1 MKIPKKHELLE
12 LQKKYRTDRKIGE
25 VYGVPG
31 RLVAYWRSKKGIPAF
46 SQPKYSKETILDLW
60 ERYGNDRLAGA
71 ELEITGP
78 AFRQWRLKYNIKSK
92 PQQLK
97 FRQLELPLIDIP
109 RRSRNARRET
119 LIQKIIARKA
129 GLKYVDEADAVE
141 VMPDLVTCGAE
152 MAAVLGH
159 FKKIGAARIWDKTR
173 IVVVLDHR
181 IHAAADH
188 DGVTA
193 KTLRDWAR
201 KQGIENFYD
210 RGWGAVHQV
219 TSEQGLTKPGDLI
232 FGSNS
237 YVSSCGGIGAVGL
250 PATTL
255 ELASVWATGRIWY
268 KIPPTVKVVLTGKI
282 PRGLTAADIA
292 LRFEHDLV
300 NHVVAGKAIEI
311 FGDPLSALS
320 LSSRMTLAGPV
331 FIPAA
336 AAIGVSIDEIS
347 WKNLRKFYR
356 QKLTPINADPD
367 ARYADEIEI
376 NIGYLTPLV
385 AHLEKGRDGLNP
397 KIRAAEEFA
406 GRKIDSAVIGGCQ
419 GGSFDDLALAAA
431 IFRGRHINR
440 DVQAIII
447 PGSRK
452 TYLEADEKGYIR
464 LFIESGCMVASPGCG
479 HCQWPA
485 SGNDRVITTSACGDF
500 DGEIFVASAATAAAS
515 AIDGV
520 VTDPRK
526 YLL

>member
-1 MKIPKKHELLE
+1 MKIPRKHELLE

-31 RLVAYWRSKKGIPAF
+31 RLVAYWRSKKGIPAY
-46 SQPKYSKETILDLW
+46 SQPKYPKETILDLW
-60 ERYGNDRLAGA
+60 ERYGNDRQAGA

-129 GLKYVDEADAVE
+129 GLKFVEEADAVE
-141 VMPDLVTCGAE
+141 LTPDLVTCGAE
-152 MAAVLGH
+152 MAAVLEH
-159 FKKIGAARIWDKTR
+159 FKKIGAARIWDKSKV
-173 IVVVLDHR
+173 VVVLDNPS
-181 IHAAADH
+181 HAAGGHEGLTIKA
-188 DGVTA
+188 
-193 KTLRDWAR
+193 LRDWAR

-210 RGWGAVHQV
+210 MGWGAAHQV
-219 TSEQGLTKPGDLI
+219 AGEQGLEKPGDLI

-250 PATTL
+250 PVTTL

-268 KIPPTVKVVLTGKI
+268 KVPPTVKVVLTGKI

-320 LSSRMTLAGPV
+320 VSSRMTLAGPA
-331 FIPAA
+331 FMPAA
-336 AAIGVSIDEIS
+336 AAIGVTIDEIA

-356 QKLTPINADPD
+356 QKLTPIQADPD
-367 ARYADEIEI
+367 ARYADELEI

-385 AHLEKGRDGLNP
+385 AHLEKGRDSLKP
-397 KIRAAEEFA
+397 KIKAAEEFA
-406 GRKIDSAVIGGCQ
+406 GRKIDTAIIGGCH
-419 GGSFDDLALAAA
+419 GGTIDDLALAAA
-431 IFRGRHINR
+431 IIRGRHINR
-440 DVQAIII
+440 DVQAIVV

-452 TYLEADEKGYIR
+452 TYLEAVERGYIR
-464 LFIESGCMVASPGCG
+464 LFVESGCVVESPGCG
-479 HCQWPA
+479 LCRWPA
-485 SGNDRVITTSACGDF
+485 GGNDRIIATSACSDF
-500 DGEIFVASAATAAAS
+500 DGEIFVASAATVAAS
-515 AIDGV
+515 AVDGV